1 MRTDPT
7 SPQQPP
13 LKSNQQYGSSTTG
26 RASTAAGSLSAY
38 PKNSQQS
45 TVGEKALTP
54 FIPELSS
61 PASFSPEDFAIALGA
76 MQNLSTEGQLT
87 CAQTRV
93 KVSQKKMQ
101 DINKKCMQKIA
112 EWSKNS
118 ANAEKKGKWMGILGI
133 CIKALAVVATVAAV
147 VMTGGLAAPLMFVA
161 VVGMV
166 GAGISLASDISKLSG
181 GKGFQLSTLVFDALG
196 NLGLSDRDRKIVA
209 GAIGIVGFPLMI
221 ADPAFCG
228 MFVTGIAGHIT
239 ADKSKLAIVMT
250 TFTVVAGL
258 AMAVS
263 VARAASSGA
272 AKAAAEVASETGK
285 AVAKTALSPTVVAA
299 LVQRCTALLSGVL
312 GIPTAVI
319 TGLKAV
325 DTKNADKALIDKT
338 ELDNFS
344 IKIKKILID
353 GQEDMKK
360 LYSDLMDQ
368 FQAVS
373 SMINENS
380 KSISQTAKNIAPST
394 V

>member
-13 LKSNQQYGSSTTG
+13 RQSNQEYGSSTAGT
-26 RASTAAGSLSAY
+26 ASTAAGSLSDY
-38 PKNSQQS
+38 PNNAQPS
-45 TVGEKALTP
+45 TVDPKASG
-54 FIPELSS
+54 IPWL
-61 PASFSPEDFAIALGA
+61 PDATNFSPEDFAIALGA
-76 MQNLSTEGQLT
+76 MQNLSTDAQLS

-112 EWSKNS
+112 DWSKNS
-118 ANAEKKGKWMGILGI
+118 ANAEKKGEWMGILGV

-181 GKGFQLSTLVFDALG
+181 GKGFELTTLVFDALG
-196 NLGLSDRDRKIVA
+196 NLGLSYRDRQIVT
-209 GAIGIVGFPLMI
+209 GAIGLPLMI
-221 ADPAFCG
+221 ADPAFFG

-285 AVAKTALSPTVVAA
+285 TVAKTALSPTVVAA

-344 IKIKKILID
+344 IKIEKILMD

-373 SMINENS
+373 SIINENS
-380 KSISQTAKNIAPST
+380 KSISQTAKNIAPNT

>member
-1 MRTDPT
+1 MTTINSSPPQKSALSSDLNNGT
-7 SPQQPP
+7 SDEVKTP
-13 LKSNQQYGSSTTG
+13 
-26 RASTAAGSLSAY
+26 AAAGSLSAY
-38 PKNSQQS
+38 PKNSQP
-45 TVGEKALTP
+45 TTDDLKASLVPSLPPPT
-54 FIPELSS
+54 
-61 PASFSPEDFAIALGA
+61 SFSPEEFAIKLGA
-76 MQNLSTEGQLT
+76 LQNAATDGQLNSAT
-87 CAQTRV
+87 TRV
-93 KVSQKKMQ
+93 KVSLKKLQ
-101 DINKKCMQKIA
+101 DISKKALAKIS
-112 EWSKNS
+112 EWATNCAK
-118 ANAEKKGKWMGILGI
+118 AEKKGKWMGILGV

-161 VVGMV
+161 VVGMM

-181 GKGFQLSTLVFDALG
+181 GKGFELTTLVFDALG
-196 NLGLSDRDRKIVA
+196 NLGLSYRDRQIVT
-209 GAIGIVGFPLMI
+209 GAIGLPLMI
-221 ADPAFCG
+221 ADPAFFG

-285 AVAKTALSPTVVAA
+285 TVAKTALSPTVIAA

-373 SMINENS
+373 SIINENS

>member
-1 MRTDPT
+1 
-7 SPQQPP
+7 
-13 LKSNQQYGSSTTG
+13 
-26 RASTAAGSLSAY
+26 
-38 PKNSQQS
+38 
-45 TVGEKALTP
+45 
-54 FIPELSS
+54 
-61 PASFSPEDFAIALGA
+61 
-76 MQNLSTEGQLT
+76 
-87 CAQTRV
+87 
-93 KVSQKKMQ
+93 
-101 DINKKCMQKIA
+101 
-112 EWSKNS
+112 
-118 ANAEKKGKWMGILGI
+118 
-133 CIKALAVVATVAAV
+133 
-147 VMTGGLAAPLMFVA
+147 MFVA
-161 VVGMV
+161 VVGMM

-181 GKGFQLSTLVFDALG
+181 GKGFELTTLVFDALG
-196 NLGLSDRDRKIVA
+196 NLGLSYRDRQIVT
-209 GAIGIVGFPLMI
+209 GAIGLPLMI
-221 ADPAFCG
+221 ADPAFFG

-285 AVAKTALSPTVVAA
+285 TVAKTALSPTVIAA

-325 DTKNADKALIDKT
+325 YTKNADKALIDKT

-373 SMINENS
+373 SIINENS